1 MSKVISAEQA
11 VGLIKDGSTLG
22 FSALLIS
29 GFAEDMAVTIEKKF
43 QETGHPA
50 NLTLVHGA
58 GIGDARTKGMQ
69 HFAHSGLVKRW
80 IGGHTGKAPAMGKL
94 ILEDGCEGFFLPQG
108 VICLLWRE
116 IAAHRPGLVTKT
128 GLGTF
133 VDPRLEGGK
142 INKVTTK
149 EIVKVVQMEGQEWL
163 FYPTFK
169 VDVAIIRGTSADEH
183 GNLTVTAEGALLEC
197 LPLAQAAK
205 NSGGIVIAQVEY
217 LAAAGTLH
225 PKKVHVPGVLVDH
238 VVIAPPEL
246 HWQSAG
252 TIFNPAFS
260 GDVRVPLG
268 SIPEMPLDERLI
280 IGRRA
285 AMELEPG
292 SIVNLGIG
300 MPERVSAVATA
311 EGAGDLMTLTTE
323 LGTIGGVPA
332 GGDDFGMSYN
342 ADAFVEQQ
350 VQFDWY
356 DGGGVD
362 QAFLGAAEVDANG
375 NVNVS
380 KFKGHAVGP
389 GGFINISQ
397 NAKKVVYCGTFTAG
411 GLKIGVENGKLVIKQ
426 EGKGKKYVKKVEQIT
441 FSGAYAASVKQPVLF
456 VTERAVFELL
466 DGQLTLTEI
475 APGIDLEKD
484 VLAQMEF
491 KPRIAPNL
499 KTMPAGIFQPK
510 WGELRQILERKGS
523 QVPQAKAA

>member
-1 MSKVISAEQA
+1 MSKVISAEEA
-11 VGLIKDGSTLG
+11 AALIKDGSTLG

-29 GFAEDMAVTIEKKF
+29 GFAEYLAVTIEKRF

-50 NLTLVHGA
+50 NLTLVHGS
-58 GIGDARTKGMQ
+58 GIGDGKTRGMQ
-69 HFAHSGLVKRW
+69 HFAHPGLVKRW

-94 ILEDGCEGFFLPQG
+94 ILEDGCEGYFLPQG
-108 VICLLWRE
+108 VIVQLWRE
-116 IAAHRPGLVTKT
+116 IAAHRPGLLTKI

-149 EIVKVVQMEGQEWL
+149 DIIKVVQLEGEEWL

-169 VDVAIIRGTSADEH
+169 VDVAIIRGTTADEH

-205 NSGGIVIAQVEY
+205 NCGGTVIAQVEF
-217 LAAAGTLH
+217 LAEACSLH
-225 PKKVHVPGVLVDH
+225 PKHVHVPGVLVDH
-238 VVIAPPEL
+238 VVIAPPEF
-246 HWQSAG
+246 HWQAAG
-252 TIFNPAFS
+252 TYFNPAFS
-260 GDVRVPLG
+260 GEIRVPMG
-268 SIPEMPLDERLI
+268 AVPEMLLDERLI

-292 SIVNLGIG
+292 SVVNLGIG
-300 MPERVSAVATA
+300 MPEGVSAVAAA
-311 EGAGDLMTLTTE
+311 EGASDLLTLTTE
-323 LGTIGGVPA
+323 LGTIGGIPA
-332 GGDDFGMSYN
+332 GGDNFGMSYN
-342 ADAFVEQQ
+342 AEAFVEQH

-356 DGGGVD
+356 DGGGLD
-362 QAFLGAAEVDANG
+362 QAFLGAAEVDAMG

-397 NAKKVVYCGTFTAG
+397 NSKKVVYCGTFTAG
-411 GLKIGVENGKLVIKQ
+411 GLKVAVENGKLVIKQ
-426 EGKGKKYVKKVEQIT
+426 EGKGKKYVEKVEQVS
-441 FSGAYAASVKQPVLF
+441 FSGSYAASIKQPVLYI
-456 VTERAVFELL
+456 TERAVFELL

-484 VLAQMEF
+484 ILGQMEF

-499 KTMPAGIFQPK
+499 KPMLAGIFQPK
-510 WGELRQILERKGS
+510 WGELRQILERKDRKIS
-523 QVPQAKAA
+523 QAKAA